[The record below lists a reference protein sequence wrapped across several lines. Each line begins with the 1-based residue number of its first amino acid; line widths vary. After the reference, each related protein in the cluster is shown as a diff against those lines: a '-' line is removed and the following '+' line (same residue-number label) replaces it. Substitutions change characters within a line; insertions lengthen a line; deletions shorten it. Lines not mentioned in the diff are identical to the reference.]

1 MNNLQLQLKKYQSKK
16 KLCTIVYFDTIIE
29 NMKINNQ
36 KEFAVK
42 IGNKIRFYRKLR
54 NLRQS
59 DVANQIGVSLAYYG
73 NIEAG
78 KRPGVSTYV
87 LTKIALTLKVT
98 PNELII

>member
-1 MNNLQLQLKKYQSKK
+1 MNNLQSPLKKHQSKN
-16 KLCTIVYFDTIIE
+16 KLCTIVYFDNIIHK
-29 NMKINNQ
+29 MKIDNQ

-42 IGNKIRFYRKLR
+42 LGNKIRFYRKIR

-59 DVANQIGVSLAYYG
+59 DVCTQIGVSLAYYG

-87 LTKIALTLKVT
+87 LTKIALTLRVT